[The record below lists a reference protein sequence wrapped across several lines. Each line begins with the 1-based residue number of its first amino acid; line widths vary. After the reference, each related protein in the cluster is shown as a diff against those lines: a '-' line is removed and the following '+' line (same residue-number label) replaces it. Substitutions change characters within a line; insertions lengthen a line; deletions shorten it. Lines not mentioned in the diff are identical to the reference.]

1 MDKRL
6 TIQDVHDKKRTRDF
20 NGYQS
25 FFDFGKYGVSIV
37 GGAQGLYGDFEKT
50 LNHLFIFNG
59 TAKQI
64 TTSQDIDGWLLHV
77 PAFIEH
83 HTSQHLSTID

>member
-6 TIQDVHDKKRTRDF
+6 TIQDVHDKKRVRDF

-37 GGAQGLYGDFEKT
+37 GGAQGLYGDFEKLLKLPLLIIKTIT
-50 LNHLFIFNG
+50 L
-59 TAKQI
+59 
-64 TTSQDIDGWLLHV
+64 
-77 PAFIEH
+77 
-83 HTSQHLSTID
+83 